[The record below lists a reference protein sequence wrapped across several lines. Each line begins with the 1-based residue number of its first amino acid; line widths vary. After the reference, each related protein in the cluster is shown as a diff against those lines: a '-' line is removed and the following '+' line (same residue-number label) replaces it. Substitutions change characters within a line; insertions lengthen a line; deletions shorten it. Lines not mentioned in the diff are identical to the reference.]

1 MAHLYG
7 EYYASLRHRP
17 KLTVEQTENGRIS
30 VAGLNP
36 NNMDYFIDAVDDV
49 VRACP

>member
-1 MAHLYG
+1 MAHLHG
-7 EYYASLRHRP
+7 EFSASLRRRHELIDP
-17 KLTVEQTENGRIS
+17 QTENGRIS

-36 NNMDYFIDAVDDV
+36 NNMEYFIDAVDDV